1 MGITSFG
8 QYEWLA
14 ERVFGSEN
22 RFCDLISLDRL
33 PQRNPGQFLKEFV
46 WRNDTFYFV
55 GATNYLELQ
64 IEYETSGVPPTNNNG
79 QVLLDSSGDFLAWFA
94 AGIAGKWKG
103 YDELADN
110 CMLRAVGPNYKT
122 NGGIGGELYRLIQTK
137 VRQRQKVPITRK
149 PFTANR
155 RLTSRLAIPYV
166 QAQQGT
172 TGGGVQNVPI
182 QFSTATGQ
190 IVGNVDGANAVFW
203 IPVGGVIS
211 MVVTRNGLIQTY
223 NVDYIS
229 MNNQITF
236 IGTNIP
242 QPGDSITVDAVINY
256 NAYVGA
262 GGYGYGPYGG
272 PPGYGGVGG

>member
-1 MGITSFG
+1 
-8 QYEWLA
+8 
-14 ERVFGSEN
+14 
-22 RFCDLISLDRL
+22 
-33 PQRNPGQFLKEFV
+33 
-46 WRNDTFYFV
+46 
-55 GATNYLELQ
+55 
-64 IEYETSGVPPTNNNG
+64 
-79 QVLLDSSGDFLAWFA
+79 
-94 AGIAGKWKG
+94 
-103 YDELADN
+103 
-110 CMLRAVGPNYKT
+110 VGPNYKT

-190 IVGNVDGANAVFW
+190 IVGNVDGVNAVFW

-242 QPGDSITVDAVINY
+242 QPDDNITVDAVINY
-256 NAYVGA
+256 SAYVGA